1 MTVVDRTQHREL
13 NAKLIALGVAGLL
26 FGLGAFWV
34 ADHAAVQQ
42 SKIPSA
48 PLALLVGWSL
58 LGCGLVSWRARPDNR
73 LGPVMVL
80 TGFAWFA
87 SVLQEGNNPVVAT
100 IGGAFAVLYLAGFL
114 YVGLSFPSG
123 RLPTMLDRA
132 LMVAALGLVTIV
144 QLAWLLCYD
153 PGSECD
159 RCVANLFEVHRDDAL
174 ANWLVQFQRIAG
186 LAVIAVTIGLL
197 AVRLVRASRPQRRVV
212 IPVLL
217 AGIVA
222 LSALAVSVL
231 ADATGAAHRDVYGR
245 VAGYAFAVVPI
256 AVLTAFL
263 QRRLARGAVA
273 GLVVE
278 LGEPRAAV
286 GLAEA
291 LARALGDPSLSVG
304 YWFPAES
311 RYVDADGKPVELPE
325 PGSDRMATVVERA
338 GQPVA
343 VLIHDPALQDNAELV
358 ESVCAAAG
366 LTLEN
371 ERLQAELRARLAEL
385 QASRA
390 RLVEATEAER
400 RRIERDLHDGTQ
412 QRLVSIAISLGLL
425 ESKMPMGVAQARPI
439 VRETRESLMTALAE
453 LRELTQGIHP
463 TILVERGLP
472 IALDEL
478 CHRAAL
484 PAHLQLDLDQRLPDQ
499 VESAAYFLV
508 SEALTNV
515 AKHSHASEVRVR
527 AAYAGNVLSVEVADD
542 GIGGAAVGRGT
553 GLRGLADRVE
563 ALGGTLTVSSPP
575 GRGTTVHAE
584 FPCA

>member
-1 MTVVDRTQHREL
+1 VTVSGKAERRGM
-13 NAKLIALGVAGLL
+13 NAGLIALGVLGLL
-26 FGLGAFWV
+26 SGVGAYWV
-34 ADHAAVQQ
+34 ASHAVFLQ
-42 SKIPSA
+42 SKIPS
-48 PLALLVGWSL
+48 PLLALAVGWSL
-58 LGCGLVSWRARPDNR
+58 LGCGLLSWQARPDNR

-87 SVLQEGNNPVVAT
+87 SVLQEANDAAVAT
-100 IGGAFAVLYLAGFL
+100 IGAVFSVLYLAGFL

-123 RLPTMLDRA
+123 RLPGMLDRA
-132 LMVAALGLVTIV
+132 LMVTALGLVTIV
-144 QLAWLLCYD
+144 QLTWLLVYD
-153 PGSECD
+153 PGSGCD

-174 ANWLVQFQRIAG
+174 ANWLVQFQRIGG
-186 LAVIAVTIGLL
+186 LAVIAVTVGLL
-197 AVRLVRASRPQRRVV
+197 VLRLVRASRPQRRTV

-222 LSALAVSVL
+222 LSALAVSVV

-245 VAGYAFAVVPI
+245 IAGYAFAVVPV
-256 AVLTAFL
+256 AVLVAFL

-286 GLAEA
+286 GLAGA
-291 LARALGDPSLSVG
+291 LSRALGDPSLSVG

-311 RYVDADGKPVELPE
+311 RYVDADGKPIELPDL
-325 PGSDRMATVVERA
+325 GGGRMSTVVERG

-343 VLIHDPALQDNAELV
+343 VLIHDPALQDNDELV

-371 ERLQAELRARLAEL
+371 ERLQAELRARLSEL
-385 QASRA
+385 HASRA
-390 RLVEATEAER
+390 RLVEATDTER

-425 ESKMPMGVAQARPI
+425 ESRLPPGSAQVRPI
-439 VRETRESLMTALAE
+439 VRETRESLMAALAE

-463 TILVERGLP
+463 TILVERGLAT
-472 IALDEL
+472 ALDEL
-478 CHRAAL
+478 CRRAAL
-484 PAHLQLDLDQRLPDQ
+484 PAHLQVDLDRRLPDQ

-508 SEALTNV
+508 SEALTNA
-515 AKHSHASEVRVR
+515 AKHSHASEIRVQVT
-527 AAYAGNVLSVEVADD
+527 YAGQVLSVEVADD

-553 GLRGLADRVE
+553 GLRGLTDRVE
-563 ALGGTLTVSSPP
+563 ALGGALTVSSPP

>member
-1 MTVVDRTQHREL
+1 VTVVDRTQHREL

-26 FGLGAFWV
+26 FGVGAFWV

-222 LSALAVSVL
+222 LTALAVSVL

-425 ESKMPMGVAQARPI
+425 ESKMPLGVAQAGPI
-439 VRETRESLMTALAE
+439 VHETRESLMAALAE

-463 TILVERGLP
+463 TILTERGLSA
-472 IALDEL
+472 ALDEL

-484 PAHLQLDLDQRLPDQ
+484 PAHLRVDLDQRLPDQ

-508 SEALTNV
+508 SEALTNA
-515 AKHSHASEVRVR
+515 AKHSHASEVRVS
-527 AAYAGNVLSVEVADD
+527 AAYAGGSLSVEVTDD
-542 GIGGAAVGRGT
+542 GIGGAAVGGGT
-553 GLRGLADRVE
+553 GLRGLTDRVE
-563 ALGGTLTVSSPP
+563 ALGGTLTVSSPL
-575 GRGTTVHAE
+575 GRGTTVRAE